1 MENKNNLNDIEEDKN
16 LYAFQLDDEYD
27 AEKDEDL
34 PTKYELTEELIYGEK
49 EAKQIVKDIYK
60 DMKFVYG
67 RYFPAVFS
75 KSAKFALALVQ
86 ILFFTFGIA
95 WIILCI
101 LYKAYF
107 FIIPVFVLYGLVVY
121 AHFYAEKE
129 EREVWW
135 FKWKKKT
142 ITIYKILNTV
152 GKGNILVYINNQCDY
167 MYNAKNGQWQKNKKF
182 VCMDSRLMFKH
193 LNGFLHI
200 DKKENDEIEIYA
212 CNPDIMSNETKSKYK
227 SASLT
232 LQHNVPKLL
241 IYWPGYNMAI
251 KKQTLPQHF
260 EFLEINTNRYAEIP
274 KSFIDFCKEQGI
286 EPLEENEHLHYV

>member
-27 AEKDEDL
+27 PETDEDL

-75 KSAKFALALVQ
+75 KLAKFEF
-86 ILFFTFGIA
+86 LFLQVFFFLGGIA
-95 WIILCI
+95 FIALCVLNKI
-101 LYKAYF
+101 YF
-107 FIIPVFVLYGLVVY
+107 LTIFSLVFFGFVVFL
-121 AHFYAEKE
+121 HFYAEKE

-142 ITIYKILNTV
+142 ITIYKILNTI
-152 GKGNILVYINNQCDY
+152 GKGNILVYINNQ
-167 MYNAKNGQWQKNKKF
+167 YNYVYDDKKGQWQKNKKLN
-182 VCMDSRLMFKH
+182 CMDSRLMFKH

-212 CNPDIMSNETKSKYK
+212 CNPDRMSNKTKSKYK

-232 LQHNVPKLL
+232 LQNNVPKLL
-241 IYWPGYNMAI
+241 VCWPDYDIVAH
-251 KKQTLPQHF
+251 KWPVPKHF

>member
-1 MENKNNLNDIEEDKN
+1 MDNNNNLNDIEEDKN

-182 VCMDSRLMFKH
+182 V
-193 LNGFLHI
+193 
-200 DKKENDEIEIYA
+200 
-212 CNPDIMSNETKSKYK
+212 
-227 SASLT
+227 
-232 LQHNVPKLL
+232 
-241 IYWPGYNMAI
+241 
-251 KKQTLPQHF
+251 
-260 EFLEINTNRYAEIP
+260 
-274 KSFIDFCKEQGI
+274 
-286 EPLEENEHLHYV
+286 

>member
-1 MENKNNLNDIEEDKN
+1 MDNNNNLNDIEEDKN

-27 AEKDEDL
+27 SEKDEDL
-34 PTKYELTEELIYGEK
+34 PTKYELTEDLIYGSK
-49 EAKQIVKDIYK
+49 EAKQIVKDTYK

-107 FIIPVFVLYGLVVY
+107 FIIPVFGLYGLAIY

-152 GKGNILVYINNQCDY
+152 GKGNVLIYINNQCDY
-167 MYNAKNGQWQKNKKF
+167 MYNAKKGQWQKNKKF

-200 DKKENDEIEIYA
+200 DKKENNEIEIYA
-212 CNPDIMSNETKSKYK
+212 CNPDRMSNKTKSKYK

-232 LQHNVPKLL
+232 LQNNVPKLL
-241 IYWPGYNMAI
+241 VYWPDYDIAAH
-251 KKQTLPQHF
+251 QWPVPQHF
-260 EFLEINTNRYAEIP
+260 EFLEINTDRYVEIP

-286 EPLEENEHLHYV
+286 EPPEECEHLHYV